1 MDIEPYS
8 LTLREWLY
16 VFAAGIALATLLL
29 GIGFFAWS
37 LRRRAPHD
45 LAAASFLALAG
56 VVGLAGTGLAAW
68 SGTQLQLFD
77 RFLGDLFKEVV
88 QALVIAAAVIA
99 GFILAGGS
107 LVLVA
112 RDRAGWRR
120 AARLAGGGLILMVG
134 VLPGLLWAVGDLEPS
149 RRHPD
154 GTDTSAPFAATLII
168 DGLVFPTGLA
178 VGPAGEIFF
187 SELSGRIAVVLPS
200 GGSGEPEVR
209 LVSQVPL
216 PAGGQL
222 FHIALH
228 PNWPATPYLY
238 ASKQHEAEGRL
249 YLQLIRV
256 ELDGYV
262 GGKIEALV
270 GELPAPLPPADH
282 HGSAIAV
289 CAGHL
294 FLTVGD
300 TDTKLRDP
308 GIRRL
313 AQDPTDAT
321 GKVLRYRLD
330 GADLVPAG
338 TLHDDPP
345 VFALG
350 FRNPF
355 AASCDPVSGFPIVAD
370 NGPTSNDQVRLVEP
384 SSNHEW
390 PFSNKR
396 SAITPPLYD
405 TGDRT
410 VAPTGVVARRLEGDV
425 REVFFTV
432 FNSPSIYRFTF
443 VQAGIT
449 VSDLK
454 LAHRGE
460 EPGLSA
466 TLGPD
471 GCVYFSTLS
480 AIWRLDEPGCV
491 QPAAGA
497 AAALP

>member
-16 VFAAGIALATLLL
+16 VFAAGLGLATLLL
-29 GIGFFAWS
+29 GLALLVWS
-37 LRRRAPHD
+37 LRRRAPLD
-45 LAAASFLALAG
+45 LAAASFLAVAG
-56 VVGLAGTGLAAW
+56 AAGLAAVW
-68 SGTQLQLFD
+68 LAASERTAVQ
-77 RFLGDLFKEVV
+77 FLGLDIGDLFGNVV
-88 QALVIAAAVIA
+88 KALVLAAAV
-99 GFILAGGS
+99 LAAFSLTSGA
-107 LVLVA
+107 LVLGLRERV
-112 RDRAGWRR
+112 RWRR
-120 AARLAGGGLILMVG
+120 AALLAGGGLILVGG
-134 VLPGLLWAVGDLEPS
+134 VLPGLLWAVDDLEQRES
-149 RRHPD
+149 RGHPA
-154 GTDTSAPFAATLII
+154 GTDTSAPFAATLIV
-168 DGLVFPTGLA
+168 DGLEFPTGLA

-187 SELSGRIAVVLPS
+187 SELSGRIGVVLPS
-200 GGSGEPEVR
+200 GPSGEPEVR

-216 PAGGQL
+216 PEGGLL

-228 PNWPATPYLY
+228 PDWPATPYLY
-238 ASKQHEAEGRL
+238 ASKQHEIDGRL

-262 GGKIEALV
+262 GGKIEPLA
-270 GELPAPLPPADH
+270 GGLPTPVSPDNH
-282 HGSAIAV
+282 YGSAIAV

-300 TDTKLRDP
+300 TDWTGDP
-308 GIRRL
+308 TGRS
-313 AQDPTDAT
+313 QDPSDAA

-345 VFALG
+345 VFAMG

-355 AASCDPVSGFPIVAD
+355 AASCDPVTGFPVVAD
-370 NGPTSNDQVRLVEP
+370 NGPASNDQVRLVAP

-390 PFSNKR
+390 PFSDER
-396 SAITPPLYD
+396 SLLTPPLYD
-405 TGDRT
+405 TRNRT
-410 VAPTGVVARRLEGDV
+410 VAPTGVVTRGLEGDV

-432 FNSPSIYRFTF
+432 FNSASVYRFTF
-443 VQAGIT
+443 VEAGIT

-454 LAHRGE
+454 LAHGGK

-480 AIWRLDEPGCV
+480 AIWRLDEPGCA
-491 QPAAGA
+491 QPAPGA
-497 AAALP
+497 AAASP